1 MERYTVTVGSRTFVI
16 DVSELAHDEFRVQ
29 VEGQEFDVRLEDS
42 LNSPNDSTYSHAP
55 LHAPAPGGTAS
66 GGLVVT
72 TPMPGTVTAVLV
84 HPGET
89 VARGD
94 VLLQLE
100 AMKMTNAVRAP
111 HDAVVVEVLVAQGQH
126 VAYGT
131 PLLRLAER

>member
-16 DVSELAHDEFRVQ
+16 GVAEVAHDEFRVE
-29 VEGQEFDVRLEDS
+29 VDGQAFDVHLDDASHPADS
-42 LNSPNDSTYSHAP
+42 GHSNDSSHAHHP
-55 LHAPAPGGTAS
+55 TPAAAS
-66 GGLVVT
+66 LVVT
-72 TPMPGTVTAVLV
+72 TPMPGTVSAVLV
-84 HPGET
+84 HAGGA
-89 VARGD
+89 VGRGD

-111 HDAVVVEVLVAQGQH
+111 HDAVVAEVLVAEGQQ